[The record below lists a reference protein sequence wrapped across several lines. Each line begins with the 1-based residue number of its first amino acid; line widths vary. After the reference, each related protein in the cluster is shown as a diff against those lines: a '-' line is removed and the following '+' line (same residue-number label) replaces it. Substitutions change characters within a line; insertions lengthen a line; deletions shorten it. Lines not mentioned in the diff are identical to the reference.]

1 MKTKVNVG
9 TIVLESVRL
18 YRQHWK
24 IMLAMGLM
32 LAVVN
37 LFYDVVLLQFP
48 EIGGQVITGVV
59 GFLLLPVLTFG
70 FYRYQ
75 IKVWREEQPD
85 WKEILHYCRTP
96 KRYGTA
102 LWFEVCYWL
111 LLFLLTIAVV
121 IIFMV
126 VVMLDVFS
134 ATSFWLSVIFYVI
147 LVLFFIWVILRL
159 FLVSYCYLFQ
169 QEKSAWKAV
178 SDSFSI
184 MKGNCWRLFLLLVVQ
199 FIIGCFYEIPSL
211 LLTGTTNTDVNHLF
225 SFATTETGLVVIF
238 LCTFV
243 GTVLIQPLALL
254 MGTGFANQLLLDK
267 QLADTDLQEAKEEIT
282 L

>member
-24 IMLAMGLM
+24 IMLAMGLV
-32 LAVVN
+32 LAVLN
-37 LFYDVVLLQFP
+37 LFYDVVQLQLP
-48 EIGGQVITGVV
+48 EHGGEIITGVV

-85 WKEILHYCRTP
+85 WKEMLHDCRTP

-111 LLFLLTIAVV
+111 LLFLLAIAVV
-121 IIFMV
+121 IVFMV
-126 VVMLDVFS
+126 FVMLDVFS
-134 ATSFWLSVIFYVI
+134 ATSFWLSVIFYVVLI
-147 LVLFFIWVILRL
+147 LFFIWVILRL
-159 FLVSYCYLFQ
+159 FLVYYCYVFQ
-169 QEKSAWKAV
+169 QEKSAWQAV
-178 SDSFSI
+178 SDSFSL

-225 SFATTETGLVVIF
+225 SFATTETGLVVMF

-254 MGTGFANQLLLDK
+254 MSTGFANQLLLDK

>member
-1 MKTKVNVG
+1 MRTKVNVG
-9 TIVLESVRL
+9 MIVMESVRL
-18 YRQHWK
+18 YRQHWNM
-24 IMLAMGLM
+24 MLAMGLT

-37 LFYDVVLLQFP
+37 LFYDVVQLQLP
-48 EIGGQVITGVV
+48 EQGGQVITSVV

-70 FYRYQ
+70 FFRYQ

-85 WKEILHYCRTP
+85 WKEMLHYCRTP

-102 LWFEVCYWL
+102 LWFEVCCW
-111 LLFLLTIAVV
+111 LLFLLLAIAVV
-121 IIFMV
+121 IVFMA

-134 ATSFWLSVIFYVI
+134 ATSFWLSVIFYV
-147 LVLFFIWVILRL
+147 VLAFFFIWIALRL

-169 QEKSAWKAV
+169 QEKSAWQAV

-211 LLTGTTNTDVNHLF
+211 LLTGTTNTEVNHLF
-225 SFATTETGLVVIF
+225 SFATTETGLVVMF

-254 MGTGFANQLLLDK
+254 MGAGFANQLLQDK
-267 QLADTDLQEAKEEIT
+267 QLADTDPQEAKEEII

>member
-9 TIVLESVRL
+9 MIVTESVRL

-24 IMLAMGLM
+24 IMLAMGLV

-37 LFYDVVLLQFP
+37 LFYDVVLLQLP
-48 EIGGQVITGVV
+48 EHGGEIITGVV

-85 WKEILHYCRTP
+85 WKEMLHDCRTP

-111 LLFLLTIAVV
+111 LLFLLAIAVV
-121 IIFMV
+121 IVFMV
-126 VVMLDVFS
+126 FVMLDVFS
-134 ATSFWLSVIFYVI
+134 ATSFWLSVIFYVVLI
-147 LVLFFIWVILRL
+147 LFFIWVILRL
-159 FLVSYCYLFQ
+159 FLVYYCYVFQ
-169 QEKSAWKAV
+169 QEKSAWQAV
-178 SDSFSI
+178 SDSFSL

-211 LLTGTTNTDVNHLF
+211 LLLSTTNTDVNHLF
-225 SFATTETGLVVIF
+225 SFAATETGLVVMF

-254 MGTGFANQLLLDK
+254 MSTGFANQLLLDK
-267 QLADTDLQEAKEEIT
+267 QLADTDLQETKAEIT

>member
-1 MKTKVNVG
+1 MLILYTKIVENKMILIWGDSYENKVNVG

-85 WKEILHYCRTP
+85 WKEILLLPYT
-96 KRYGTA
+96 KRYGN
-102 LWFEVCYWL
+102 C
-111 LLFLLTIAVV
+111 
-121 IIFMV
+121 V
-126 VVMLDVFS
+126 VV
-134 ATSFWLSVIFYVI
+134 
-147 LVLFFIWVILRL
+147 
-159 FLVSYCYLFQ
+159 
-169 QEKSAWKAV
+169 
-178 SDSFSI
+178 
-184 MKGNCWRLFLLLVVQ
+184 
-199 FIIGCFYEIPSL
+199 
-211 LLTGTTNTDVNHLF
+211 
-225 SFATTETGLVVIF
+225 
-238 LCTFV
+238 
-243 GTVLIQPLALL
+243 
-254 MGTGFANQLLLDK
+254 
-267 QLADTDLQEAKEEIT
+267 
-282 L
+282 